1 MVKWMVEWLNG
12 LFLLPRVNFPK
23 KEKLNKILTNNAT

>member
-1 MVKWMVEWLNG
+1 MVEWMV
-12 LFLLPRVNFPK
+12 FLLPRVNFPK